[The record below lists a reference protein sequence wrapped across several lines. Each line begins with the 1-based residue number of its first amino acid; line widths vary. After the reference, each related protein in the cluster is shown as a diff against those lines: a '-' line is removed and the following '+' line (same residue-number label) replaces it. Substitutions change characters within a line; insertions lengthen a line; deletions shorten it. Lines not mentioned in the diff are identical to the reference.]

1 MRNMATTTLYKEKNY
16 ITDSKYL
23 KTPRESLIFKRVSV
37 LYLFAYYVLPPYWG
51 IPTPGFDLTVLRIM
65 LIIAAM
71 MTFGNYK
78 RFESFFELVKSTKV
92 VYVLVPYVFVTFYTM
107 VFRIDYGTFLNP
119 FLEIVEFV
127 FLFYMIK
134 ETLGLKETV
143 RLVIVFIWILA
154 ILGIVEGIIG
164 DSPFA
169 FYRPLKG
176 LYSGRY
182 IRGGSYRIMSN
193 CVHALGYGLVL
204 VTMIPFSGYDFEKDE
219 FNIFRRPILLALL
232 MINVFLNGSRS
243 TLGLAFA
250 EIGAMFIFSDKKY
263 LKKNLLFVSVF
274 AVFFG
279 AFLFGGQGT
288 PLGKYILLQI
298 TTVID
303 TFFGTQLSVKYGA
316 NLALLRSSSAYR
328 DQLKGIFGVKWLNPV
343 LGLGRNR
350 RFRAMV
356 NGHKI
361 NSVDSYY
368 IAEYVR
374 YAYPGMLSYILFLA
388 FTGLSMLRDV
398 FKSRSAL
405 LRVIMIS
412 SVAYCVDLYVVDSLM
427 TLKYLYLNV
436 AIYLSMEIIPYVAD
450 KNPSKYIGKRKS
462 KYAKK

>member
-1 MRNMATTTLYKEKNY
+1 MAATTLNKEKNF

-23 KTPRESLIFKRVSV
+23 KTPRESLLFKRVSA
-37 LYLFAYYVLPPYWG
+37 LYLFAYYILPPYLG

-65 LIIAAM
+65 FIIAAL
-71 MTFGNYK
+71 MTFCNYK
-78 RFESFFELVKSTKV
+78 RYSSFFELVKNTKV
-92 VYVLVPYVFVTFYTM
+92 IYVLAPYVFVTFYTTL
-107 VFRIDYGTFLNP
+107 FRIDITAFLNP

-127 FLFYMIK
+127 LLIYMIK
-134 ETLGLKETV
+134 ESLGLKETI
-143 RLVIVFIWILA
+143 RLVLVFIWILA
-154 ILGIVEGIIG
+154 ILGIEEGIVG
-164 DSPFA
+164 VSPFSY
-169 FYRPLKG
+169 YRPLKG

-193 CVHALGYGLVL
+193 CGHALGYGLVL
-204 VTMIPFSGYDFEKDE
+204 ITMIPFSGYDYEKNE
-219 FNIFRRPILLALL
+219 FNIFRRPILLILL
-232 MINVFLNGSRS
+232 MVNVFLNGSRS
-243 TLGLAFA
+243 TLGLSFA

-279 AFLFGGQGT
+279 AFLVGGQGT
-288 PLGKYILLQI
+288 PLGRYMMLQI

-303 TFFGTQLSVKYGA
+303 TLFGTQLSVKYGA
-316 NLALLRSSSAYR
+316 NIALLRSSSSYR

-343 LGLGRNR
+343 LGIGRR
-350 RFRAMV
+350 QKFRAMV

-374 YAYPGMLSYILFLA
+374 YAYPGMLSYIFFLVY
-388 FTGLSMLRDV
+388 TGINMLRDA

-405 LRVIMIS
+405 LRVIIIS
-412 SVAYCVDLYVVDSLM
+412 SVAYCIDLYVIDSLM

-436 AIYLSMEIIPYVAD
+436 AIYLSMEIVPYIPD

-462 KYAKK
+462 KYAKKQ